1 MVWYFLM
8 SLAAITVLNSSWR
21 TTTEFILLTEFMQV
35 VYIDGLFCV
44 VLKVFS
50 MDSFNA
56 FQDFYSPFKA
66 DVKNQMLERLAEQI
80 ATLCATLKEYPAVRY
95 RG

>member
-1 MVWYFLM
+1 MVL
-8 SLAAITVLNSSWR
+8 
-21 TTTEFILLTEFMQV
+21 Q
-35 VYIDGLFCV
+35 
-44 VLKVFS
+44 VFS
-50 MDSFNA
+50 VDRVNA

-80 ATLCATLKEYPAVRY
+80 ATLCVTLKEYPAVRY